1 MEEAQ
6 RGALFVSNGTGLT
19 MCVAKGGQRHRTSFE
34 NEEAIDR
41 LKSFLMACGEESA
54 AIKMSKSNIQPTA
67 LWKPEAIRRSHRGDA
82 IRGPMGN
89 VAAE

>member
-6 RGALFVSNGTGLT
+6 RGALFVSNGTEVT
-19 MCVAKGGQRHRTSFE
+19 MCVAKGDNGIEQALRTKRQST
-34 NEEAIDR
+34 AS
-41 LKSFLMACGEESA
+41 KSFLMACGKESA
-54 AIKMSKSNIQPTA
+54 AIKMLKSNIQPTA